1 MTTTLVVNFLKKK
14 RNLLFQYEICLGI
27 CLRRLEFH
35 DPQEMRH
42 RKPCF
47 RVFILA
53 KTMTTKKTNLTSL
66 LLVFE
71 MLPFRV
77 RVP

>member
-1 MTTTLVVNFLKKK
+1 MDYDDNFSRELLKKK
-14 RNLLFQYEICLGI
+14 KNLLFQYEICLGI

-53 KTMTTKKTNLTSL
+53 KTMTTKKNKAHISFTC
-66 LLVFE
+66 
-71 MLPFRV
+71 FRNV
-77 RVP
+77 AF